1 MDEGSR
7 DCGGFVCERD
17 GDGRGAAD
25 PEGTEQGGM
34 INGWCW
40 NEQVWMLSNGRLSE
54 RAAFVV
60 WTLYEPFV
68 FSVQLYLF
76 LWFLFSPAIF
86 PIAIKYGAPVFIP
99 RGRQI
104 KTYTPTGLNGATFQ
118 TKYGVAGLTRPSYKK
133 GFIAEG
139 LNEAG
144 LSAGLFYFPRN
155 GTYSAYDLTEN
166 NRTVN
171 NLQLVS
177 CACTIFF
184 CRRS

>member
-1 MDEGSR
+1 MNPL
-7 DCGGFVCERD
+7 FLVYN
-17 GDGRGAAD
+17 
-25 PEGTEQGGM
+25 M
-34 INGWCW
+34 
-40 NEQVWMLSNGRLSE
+40 
-54 RAAFVV
+54 
-60 WTLYEPFV
+60 
-68 FSVQLYLF
+68 YLF